1 MLIELAV
8 ANFRSIRDEQRL
20 SLVAGPGKEL
30 AETNTLVAPTAEGT
44 KPLTLLRSAAIY
56 GANAAGKS
64 NLVKALATM
73 RTIVLT
79 SHQELR
85 QLPVT
90 PFRFDSESADQPTM
104 FEVVFLMRGVRY
116 QYGFTATT
124 ERIHSE
130 WFFAYPKGRSQK
142 WFERSYSVDQNADEI
157 TFGDK
162 LAGDKEVWRRATRPI
177 ALFLSTAIQLNSQQL
192 MPAFEW
198 FAKTLEIAG
207 VSGWE
212 RNLSRRWVQDQRRTR
227 VVEFLRAADFA
238 ISDIRLPEIQPELT
252 IEQAI
257 DMGLTIGQFSEV
269 QSERYRLSVEHFT
282 AAGNFVDIDLDEES
296 DGTQKMFAFA
306 APWLQALEE
315 GRVLVVDEL
324 HDNLHP
330 ALVRFLVTLFHSP
343 ATNPRGAQLVF
354 TTHETSILNQDILRR
369 DQIWF
374 CERDERQATRLYPL
388 TDFSPRKGMEN
399 LERSYLAG
407 RYGALPYLKTLPAS
421 LAN

>member
-30 AETNTLVAPTAEGT
+30 AETNTLVAPTSEGT

-79 SHQELR
+79 SHQELK

-90 PFRFDSESADQPTM
+90 PFRFDPESAGLPTL
-104 FEVVFLMRGVRY
+104 FEVVLLKDGVRY
-116 QYGFTATT
+116 QYGFTATA

-130 WFFAYPKGRSQK
+130 WLFAYPKGRSQK
-142 WFERSYSVDQNADEI
+142 WFERSYSPDQNADEI

-162 LAGDKEVWRRATRPI
+162 LTGDKEVWRRATRTN
-177 ALFLSTAIQLNSQQL
+177 ALFLSTAIQLNSAQL
-192 MPAFEW
+192 QPLAHWFEEKLQVIGIYDWAPWASLDRCEGDSKASILDFLNAADLAIENIRLEDDDRGIPIRALLNMPVAH
-198 FAKTLEIAG
+198 IG
-207 VSGWE
+207 G
-212 RNLSRRWVQDQRRTR
+212 QRRKALFQHR
-227 VVEFLRAADFA
+227 LADGMA
-238 ISDIRLPEIQPELT
+238 
-252 IEQAI
+252 
-257 DMGLTIGQFSEV
+257 V
-269 QSERYRLSVEHFT
+269 
-282 AAGNFVDIDLDEES
+282 DLDLRDES

-330 ALVRFLVTLFHSP
+330 ALVQFLVNLFNSQS
-343 ATNPRGAQLVF
+343 TNPRGAQLVF

-388 TDFSPRKGMEN
+388 TDFSPRKGLEN
-399 LERSYLAG
+399 LERAYLSG

-421 LAN
+421 LGD

>member
-30 AETNTLVAPTAEGT
+30 AETNTLVAPAPDGS

-79 SHQELR
+79 SHQELK

-90 PFRFDSESADQPTM
+90 PFRFNSESAGLPTL
-104 FEVVFLMRGVRY
+104 FEVVLLMDGVRY
-116 QYGFTATT
+116 QYGFTATA

-130 WFFAYPKGRSQK
+130 WLFAYPKGRSQK
-142 WFERSYSVDQNADEI
+142 WFERRYSSDQNADEI
-157 TFGDK
+157 TVGDK
-162 LAGDKEVWRRATRPI
+162 LAGDKDVWRRATRTN
-177 ALFLSTAIQLNSQQL
+177 ALFLSTAVQLNSVQL
-192 MPAFEW
+192 QPLVHWFEDKLQIIGIYDSAPW
-198 FAKTLEIAG
+198 ATLDRCEGDSKASI
-207 VSGWE
+207 
-212 RNLSRRWVQDQRRTR
+212 LD
-227 VVEFLRAADFA
+227 FLNAADLG
-238 ISDIRLPEIQPELT
+238 IENIRLEDDDRGSPIMDFLKMPVSH
-252 IEQAI
+252 
-257 DMGLTIGQFSEV
+257 IGRQRMKALF
-269 QSERYRLSVEHFT
+269 QHRLADGMAV
-282 AAGNFVDIDLDEES
+282 DLDLRDES

-330 ALVRFLVTLFHSP
+330 ALVRFLVGLFHSP
-343 ATNPRGAQLVF
+343 ETNPKGAQLVF

-388 TDFSPRKGMEN
+388 TDFSPRKGLEN
-399 LERSYLAG
+399 LERSYLSG
-407 RYGALPYLKTLPAS
+407 RYGALPYLKALSAP
-421 LAN
+421 LGN